1 MNLAGCQIQ
10 NTYLRDKQDGLLKP
24 EAILL
29 VSFQKNLHSVK
40 PFLFQKKS
48 ELVFKKDSGIVKIP
62 PRQSGK
68 LNTLSEWRDFN
79 MNIRILSTEQI
90 TAYDTYLRIEERAA
104 GTREKYLRDV
114 QAFVCWLNGAAVTKE
129 AVTSWKE
136 RLLAEHRAPSTVNAA
151 LSALNGLFRFLGW
164 EDCRTRFVRVQRRLF
179 RDPARELTR
188 PDYDR
193 LIAAARELG
202 RDRLALVMEAI
213 CSTGVR
219 VSEIRYL
226 TVEAVQRG
234 RAEIS
239 LKGKVRTILIPTKL
253 ARKLLKYAKKN
264 KTVSGEI
271 FLTGNGKSLSRRQI
285 WAEMKRLCVHAGVE
299 PSKVFPHNLRHC
311 FATAYYR
318 AYRDIAKLADV
329 LGHSS
334 IETTRI
340 YLLTS
345 GEEHQRQLGRLGL
358 VS

>member
-1 MNLAGCQIQ
+1 MEDFKLTAERIAAYGR
-10 NTYLRDKQDGLLKP
+10 YLKQ
-24 EAILL
+24 
-29 VSFQKNLHSVK
+29 
-40 PFLFQKKS
+40 
-48 ELVFKKDSGIVKIP
+48 
-62 PRQSGK
+62 
-68 LNTLSEWRDFN
+68 
-79 MNIRILSTEQI
+79 
-90 TAYDTYLRIEERAA
+90 EERTPA
-104 GTREKYLRDV
+104 TLEKYLRDV
-114 QAFVCWLNGAAVTKE
+114 RAFALWLDGEAVTKE
-129 AVTSWKE
+129 AVTGWKE
-136 RLLAEHRAPSTVNAA
+136 RLLVERRAPSTVNAA

-164 EDCRTRFVRVQRRLF
+164 EGYRARFVKVQRRLF
-179 RDPARELTR
+179 RDPTRELSRT
-188 PDYDR
+188 DYDR

-202 RDRLALVMEAI
+202 RERLALVMETIGA
-213 CSTGVR
+213 TGVR
-219 VSEIRYL
+219 VSELRYL

-239 LKGKVRTILIPTKL
+239 LKGKVRVILIPTKL

-271 FLTGNGKSLSRRQI
+271 FLTGNDKSLSRRQI
-285 WAEMKRLCVHAGVE
+285 WAEMKRLCVQAGVE
-299 PSKVFPHNLRHC
+299 PSRVFPHNLRHL

-345 GEEHQRQLGRLGL
+345 GAEHQRQLDRLGL

>member
-1 MNLAGCQIQ
+1 MNQ
-10 NTYLRDKQDGLLKP
+10 Y
-24 EAILL
+24 
-29 VSFQKNLHSVK
+29 NL
-40 PFLFQKKS
+40 
-48 ELVFKKDSGIVKIP
+48 
-62 PRQSGK
+62 
-68 LNTLSEWRDFN
+68 T
-79 MNIRILSTEQI
+79 MEQI
-90 TAYDTYLRIEERAA
+90 TAYRTWLSGEEKSA
-104 GTREKYLRDV
+104 GTIEKYLRDIG
-114 QAFVCWLNGAAVTKE
+114 AFVRWLKGAPVSKDR
-129 AVTSWKE
+129 TSEWKTH
-136 RLLAEHRAPSTVNAA
+136 LLAQGYAPVTINSMLA
-151 LSALNGLFRFLGW
+151 ALNGLFHFLGW
-164 EDCRTRFVRVQRRLF
+164 DECRSKFLRIQRRLF
-179 RDPARELTR
+179 REERRELTR
-188 PDYDR
+188 GEYDS
-193 LIAAARELG
+193 LLETARSLG
-202 RDRLALVMEAI
+202 RERLALVMEAI

-239 LKGKVRTILIPTKL
+239 LKGKVRVILIPTKL

-264 KTVSGEI
+264 KTASGEI

-285 WAEMKRLCVHAGVE
+285 WAEMKRLCVRAGVE
-299 PSKVFPHNLRHC
+299 PSRVFPHNLRHL

-345 GEEHQRQLGRLGL
+345 GAEHQRQLDRLGL